1 MSGERVTLTDA
12 PRYAPTW
19 LELREPAD
27 ADARARDLLDPLRRE
42 LATATAPL
50 LIRDLG
56 CGTGSMQRWLAP
68 QLPGPQRWILQD
80 HDADL
85 LAFAAA
91 HAAPTAAD
99 GSPVTAMTRHADLTA
114 LTAGDLLSTSLVT
127 ASALLDLLSRDEI
140 ERLAAACVEAACP
153 ALLTLSVTGGV
164 DFSPAD
170 PLDAELAAGF
180 ADHLRYHVEGR
191 QLLGP
196 DGAAAAAEA
205 FARRGW
211 VVEQRTSVWRLG
223 AGSAPD
229 DDRSELTA
237 EWLRGWVPAAAA
249 RRPGL
254 TGTDDYLT
262 RRLDA
267 LATGDLRV
275 TIHHTDLLA
284 LPHGATTSLGAAS

>member
-1 MSGERVTLTDA
+1 MSGERVTLTDDA

-27 ADARARDLLDPLRRE
+27 ADARARELLEPLRRH
-42 LATATAPL
+42 LAPHPGDTL

-68 QLPGPQRWILQD
+68 QLAGQQRWILQD

-91 HAAPTAAD
+91 NAATSSAD
-99 GSPVTAMTRHADLTA
+99 GSRVTVMTRHADLTQ
-114 LTAGDLLSTSLVT
+114 LTAADLRSTSLVT

-153 ALLTLSVTGGV
+153 ALLTLSVTGRIE
-164 DFSPAD
+164 FSPAE
-170 PLDAELAAGF
+170 PADAELAAGF
-180 ADHLRYHVEGR
+180 AEHLRHHVEGR
-191 QLLGP
+191 DLLGP
-196 DGAAAAAEA
+196 DGAAAAADA
-205 FARRGW
+205 FTRRGW
-211 VVEQRTSVWRLG
+211 VVEQRPSVWQLG
-223 AGSAPD
+223 PD
-229 DDRSELTA
+229 HAALTA
-237 EWLRGWVPAAAA
+237 EWLRGWVPAAAG
-249 RRPGL
+249 RRPGVDADAFL
-254 TGTDDYLT
+254 QS
-262 RRLDA
+262 RLDA

-284 LPHGATTSLGAAS
+284 LPHGATTSTGATR